1 MNPLNRYLLSLP
13 ERVVRSASALAA
25 GLAREIG
32 NVTLP
37 KRIRQTRLYQTMVET
52 TLRFL
57 IERVGQV
64 DGAYSPDGKLVEHF
78 VAKRILGDGIDL
90 AGIVAFHASPVWV
103 LAALADIS
111 GAGRELMDEIT
122 SSLKDQGLLDRERS
136 FENID
141 HLLDGLEQTAG
152 QLATSIRFPP
162 LDVQSLRTEWAALK
176 EAAAKIPRGH
186 LPSPHI
192 LREQWDDL
200 KKEATSQ
207 DRTVFELSSLMSLSA
222 MRAVPE
228 NLVWLSRSAGTA
240 ALRTGQIFAGG
251 LLDHYRITLTEIAKE
266 GYLAYCAREFRPYLR
281 AAARQF
287 SLSHQ
292 SLTERL
298 LNR

>member
-1 MNPLNRYLLSLP
+1 M
-13 ERVVRSASALAA
+13 RSASALAA
-25 GLAREIG
+25 GLVREIG

-37 KRIRQTRLYQTMVET
+37 RRIRQTNLYRTMVET
-52 TLRFL
+52 TLQFL

-64 DGAYSPDGKLVEHF
+64 EGAYAPDGKLAENFPQNFLV
-78 VAKRILGDGIDL
+78 KRILGDGIDL

-111 GAGRELMDEIT
+111 GAGRDLLDEIAA
-122 SSLKDQGLLDRERS
+122 SLKDQGLLDRNRS
-136 FENID
+136 FDNID

-152 QLATSIRFPP
+152 QLAASLRFPP
-162 LDVQSLRTEWAALK
+162 LDIQGLRDEWSALK
-176 EAAAKIPRGH
+176 SAAGNIPRRN
-186 LPSPHI
+186 LPTPQVV
-192 LREQWDDL
+192 RGQWEDL
-200 KKEATSQ
+200 KKEAAGQ
-207 DRTVFELSSLMSLSA
+207 DRTVFELSSLLALSA
-222 MRAVPE
+222 VRAVPE

-240 ALRTGQIFAGG
+240 ALRTGQIFAEG
-251 LLDHYRITLTEIAKE
+251 LLDHYRTTLNEIRKT

>member
-1 MNPLNRYLLSLP
+1 MNSLNQYLLSLP
-13 ERVVRSASALAA
+13 ERVVRSVSALAA

-37 KRIRQTRLYQTMVET
+37 KRIRQTMLYRTMVES

-64 DGAYSPDGKLVEHF
+64 EGAYTDGELVENF
-78 VAKRILGDGIDL
+78 VVKRIVGDGIDL

-111 GAGRELMDEIT
+111 GAGRELMEEIA
-122 SSLKDQGLLDRERS
+122 SSLKDQGLLDRNRS

-141 HLLDGLEQTAG
+141 HVLDGLEQTAG
-152 QLATSIRFPP
+152 QLATSLRFPP
-162 LDVQSLRTEWAALK
+162 LDIQGLRNEWSALK
-176 EAAAKIPRGH
+176 VAAAKIPQRN
-186 LPSPHI
+186 LPSPH
-192 LREQWDDL
+192 LVRGQWEDL
-200 KKEATSQ
+200 KKEAAGQ
-207 DRTVFELSSLMSLSA
+207 DRTVFELSSLLALSTV
-222 MRAVPE
+222 RALPE
-228 NLVWLSRSAGTA
+228 NLVWLSRSTGTA
-240 ALRTGQIFAGG
+240 AFRTGQIFAHG
-251 LLDHYRITLTEIAKE
+251 LLDHYRITLSEIAKT

-287 SLSHQ
+287 SLSHR